1 VSRGKA
7 DIPRIPAVR
16 LLQAFVD
23 KDFLFK
29 LILALL
35 AWSLV
40 PLGEIF
46 LFIFIGS
53 LIGNSLVLILA
64 AAAGAAGAC
73 VGITQARRAASHLRG
88 VISRASYPG
97 QDIVDLTGIVLS
109 AALLITPG
117 FVTDVVGFALLIP
130 AVRTRVGKVIV
141 SGLRTHVRDVYDR
154 LKLSSL

>member
-1 VSRGKA
+1 M
-7 DIPRIPAVR
+7 R
-16 LLQAFVD
+16 LLLAFFD
-23 KDFLFK
+23 RDFLFK

-64 AAAGAAGAC
+64 AATGAAGAC
-73 VGITQARRAASHLRG
+73 IGAAQARRAASHLRG
-88 VISRASYPG
+88 ALARGSHPG
-97 QDIVDLTGIVLS
+97 QDVVDLTGLLLS

-117 FVTDVVGFALLIP
+117 FVTDVVGIVLLVP
-130 AVRTRVGKVIV
+130 SARSWAGKRIV
-141 SGLRTHVRDVYDR
+141 SALRTQARDVYDR

>member
-1 VSRGKA
+1 M
-7 DIPRIPAVR
+7 PAMR
-16 LLQAFVD
+16 LLLAFFD
-23 KDFLFK
+23 RDFLFK

-53 LIGNSLVLILA
+53 LIGNTLVLILA
-64 AAAGAAGAC
+64 AVAGAVGAC
-73 VGITQARRAASHLRG
+73 VGVTQARRAASHLRG
-88 VISRASYPG
+88 ALARGSHPG
-97 QDIVDLTGIVLS
+97 QDVVDLTGLLVS

-130 AVRTRVGKVIV
+130 PVRSWVGKRIVSALRTR
-141 SGLRTHVRDVYDR
+141 VRDVYDR
-154 LKLSSL
+154 LRLSSL